1 MSNCL
6 VLREV
11 DILTDV
17 TALSSSG
24 NEQINKMSNTDKR
37 QTTYLIEAST
47 NIPPWDARNAEDR
60 LTRDFFPRPRA
71 AVDACDLLPLGL
83 LLVVAGA
90 TTVTCSYKVTVVTE
104 SS

>member
-6 VLREV
+6 KPREV
-11 DILTDV
+11 DILTGV

-24 NEQINKMSNTDKR
+24 NEQINKMRNNGKR
-37 QTTYLIEAST
+37 QTMYLIEAST
-47 NIPPWDARNAEDR
+47 NISRDARNAEDR
-60 LTRDFFPRPRA
+60 LFRDFFPRPRA